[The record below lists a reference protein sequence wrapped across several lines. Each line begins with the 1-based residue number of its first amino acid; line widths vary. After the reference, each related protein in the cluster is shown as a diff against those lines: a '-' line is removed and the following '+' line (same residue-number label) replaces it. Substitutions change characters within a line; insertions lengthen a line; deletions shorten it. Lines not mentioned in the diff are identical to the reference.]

1 MPVSVPSPADLIHK
15 RPPETQT
22 VRANPLRTDGLC
34 FVKQFSTPLW
44 KAYAFF
50 AWGTEN
56 RLTE

>member
-1 MPVSVPSPADLIHK
+1 MLS
-15 RPPETQT
+15 
-22 VRANPLRTDGLC
+22 ANLSGPFRGCLYYALLGLPQATGLAGGYD

-44 KAYAFF
+44 KTYAFF

>member
-1 MPVSVPSPADLIHK
+1 MRRLTGAIRDPQKRKPSVRTYSA
-15 RPPETQT
+15 RT
-22 VRANPLRTDGLC
+22 V

-44 KAYAFF
+44 KTYAFF